1 MPCSHCRAD
10 VGHIF
15 ADKNGGAN
23 TLGNIYMQEH
33 GFNNVISNF
42 HDELNAALVAD
53 APASSVDVL
62 GALLQ
67 RAQARWRDVDV
78 TLESRVFGSRTE
90 ARSSQPDSEL

>member
-1 MPCSHCRAD
+1 MIYCMNQIEVPSPPD
-10 VGHIF
+10 V
-15 ADKNGGAN
+15 ATA
-23 TLGNIYMQEH
+23 LLSVSQLALAL
-33 GFNNVISNF
+33 S
-42 HDELNAALVAD
+42 ELNAALVAD

-90 ARSSQPDSEL
+90 ALSSQPDSEL